1 MRGIRG
7 VTLLVIGASAI
18 GIAGFVV
25 GSQIES
31 SSNALAG
38 AEPPAPT
45 ILTVPVEFSE
55 LDLSIVR
62 RGTARFVESTDVAAP
77 QWNSSSLP
85 IVTRAPTGGETI
97 GEGEVLFEIA
107 NRPVLVLRGNIPM
120 FQEFVYGATGDDV
133 TQLQS
138 ALARLGFDPGPIDG
152 VYGPLTRA
160 ATAAL
165 FDGLGYKLDPLDRD
179 ETDSI
184 DEASNRVVDADK
196 AYDTAVESGEPAA
209 ELLQELERARRDA
222 QRVEADA
229 AGVVALGMLLF
240 VPRTP
245 AQVGQVF
252 VGLGQLVD
260 GPVMSLTGSDVIVE
274 TSLPSEFVSY
284 AAVGLEIELTGSNTG
299 VSTTGTIL
307 ELGAT
312 PGTRNVGPADYY
324 LAIRVAGE
332 DALTLTAD
340 DSILVTIPLSSTRG
354 PVLSVPVSAL
364 VEQPDGTIIVSI
376 LDGGVT
382 RSVVVRVGLV
392 ARGIAEVES
401 ASGSLE
407 AGDLVIIGI
416 RK

>member
-1 MRGIRG
+1 MRGMRG

-31 SSNALAG
+31 SSDALAR

-62 RGTARFVESTDVAAP
+62 RGTARFVESIDVAAP

-85 IVTRAPTGGETI
+85 IVTRAPTSGETI
-97 GEGEVLFEIA
+97 GEGEVLFELA
-107 NRPVLVLRGNIPM
+107 GRPIVVLEGNIPM

-133 TQLQS
+133 AQLQS

-160 ATAAL
+160 AAAAL
-165 FDGLGYKLDPLDRD
+165 FDGLDYTLDPVDRD
-179 ETDSI
+179 EHSLI
-184 DEASNRVVDADK
+184 DEASDRVVQANK
-196 AYDTAVESGEPAA
+196 AYDDAVVADEPAA

-222 QRVEADA
+222 RRVEADA
-229 AGVVALGMLLF
+229 AGVVAIGTLLF
-240 VPRTP
+240 LPQMPV
-245 AQVGQVF
+245 QVGQVF

-260 GPVMSLTGSDVIVE
+260 GPVMSLTGSNVIVE
-274 TSLPSEFVSY
+274 TSLPPDFVSY
-284 AAVGLEIELTGSNTG
+284 ATLGLEVELTGSSTG
-299 VSTTGTIL
+299 VRATGTIQ
-307 ELGAT
+307 ELDAV
-312 PGTRNVGPADYY
+312 PGTRNVGPANYY
-324 LAIRVAGE
+324 LAIRVVGE
-332 DALTLTAD
+332 DAVTLTAD

-364 VEQPDGTIIVSI
+364 VERPDGTVVVSV
-376 LDGGVT
+376 LDGEVT
-382 RSVVVRVGLV
+382 RSVTVRVGLV
-392 ARGIAEVES
+392 AQGIAEVES
-401 ASGSLE
+401 VSGSLA
-407 AGDLVIIGI
+407 AGDLVVIGT